1 MGRRERKQYKY
12 IIKNRYV
19 KADISKNVHITCI
32 PPIMRQRLNLFFL
45 WLIEKKEAHG
55 YQIIKMMREDGH
67 AVSASRLYPIL
78 NGMLADGLITQKEKM
93 DGKRVRKVYV
103 LAPKGKKELA
113 NGKEMF
119 NGLIGEF
126 LKEMSR

>member
-1 MGRRERKQYKY
+1 M
-12 IIKNRYV
+12 
-19 KADISKNVHITCI
+19 